1 MHKYLKSVGRLY
13 MERKRNSE
21 GPAYVFGINS
31 VLCEVKYKTMY
42 KSHRIMVMALGY
54 KLIQNISDFQFC
66 HF

>member
-1 MHKYLKSVGRLY
+1 

-21 GPAYVFGINS
+21 GLAYVFGINS

-42 KSHRIMVMALGY
+42 KSLCIMVMALGY
-54 KLIQNISDFQFC
+54 KLIQNKLDFQFC